1 METDRVSYPEGD
13 QVRIYAEVL
22 DDGYEPVLQSRYD
35 VFVRAV
41 SENDEESNPRT
52 VSLSPDSS
60 RPGLY
65 VGYFAPPG
73 KGRYRM
79 QAKEEDLDFANTI
92 EFQVADIS
100 AEMAST
106 DMELERLKRIAEL
119 SNGKC
124 LRLSEVGS
132 LSSSIDRSRT
142 ETTSRTEQSLW
153 DNWLFALILI
163 ALTGC
168 EWIVRRR
175 YDLL

>member
-1 METDRVSYPEGD
+1 
-13 QVRIYAEVL
+13 
-22 DDGYEPVLQSRYD
+22 
-35 VFVRAV
+35 
-41 SENDEESNPRT
+41 
-52 VSLSPDSS
+52 
-60 RPGLY
+60 
-65 VGYFAPPG
+65 
-73 KGRYRM
+73 M